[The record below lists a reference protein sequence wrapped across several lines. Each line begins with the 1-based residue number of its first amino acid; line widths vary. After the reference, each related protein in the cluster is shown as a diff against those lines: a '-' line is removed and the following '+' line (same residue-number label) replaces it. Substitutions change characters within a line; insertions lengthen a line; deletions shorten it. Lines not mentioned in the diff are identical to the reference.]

1 MVLLCLGRLT
11 FRRNSPS
18 KYRLGQTT
26 LSSITQYWTSGLG
39 QNFLSS
45 VCPLWGGRRTVWKVL
60 LQCMLC
66 SNQSSSFHYGV
77 PVPPKRTVSKPD
89 NLQFFLDQQAKDR
102 SIVVF
107 DWFNNLSSAS
117 HSDVS
122 KGLIESYGEISYQ
135 DVCIH
140 ALSHLIAACMRIPI
154 MRLKLPS
161 MMYHYLMNSL
171 TAAAQEQLRTRGNGT
186 SVLPFMFALEH
197 CGFYTNAWTVHFGT
211 ILQHF
216 DTLLFSINFFDV
228 DIVVHSH

>member
-1 MVLLCLGRLT
+1 MWTKAMLSSWSAMQIVRLAARSCCRPPYMRHFSAGWYLSACFRHCFLVTIESLACYCKTKSLHKRIATPSDLGGAWNALVKTGQMVLLCLGRLT

-18 KYRLGQTT
+18 KCRLGQTT
-26 LSSITQYWTSGLG
+26 LSSTTQYWTSGLA

-45 VCPLWGGRRTVWKVL
+45 VCSLWGGRRTVWKVL

-66 SNQSSSFHYGV
+66 SNQSSSFQYGV

-89 NLQFFLDQQAKDR
+89 NLQFFLDQQARDR

-135 DVCIH
+135 DIRIH
-140 ALSHLIAACMRIPI
+140 AL
-154 MRLKLPS
+154 
-161 MMYHYLMNSL
+161 
-171 TAAAQEQLRTRGNGT
+171 T
-186 SVLPFMFALEH
+186 
-197 CGFYTNAWTVHFGT
+197 
-211 ILQHF
+211 
-216 DTLLFSINFFDV
+216 
-228 DIVVHSH
+228 